1 MNDRAGGPAEGG
13 REEKQDPNSL
23 VNTIQSDGGSRP
35 RDWKDLP
42 EDTQQIRLDLDP
54 ETGKE
59 DGGGKLK
66 TWR

>member
-1 MNDRAGGPAEGG
+1 MTGQEGQLREE

-23 VNTIQSDGGSRP
+23 VNTIQSDGAGPETGR
-35 RDWKDLP
+35 DLP